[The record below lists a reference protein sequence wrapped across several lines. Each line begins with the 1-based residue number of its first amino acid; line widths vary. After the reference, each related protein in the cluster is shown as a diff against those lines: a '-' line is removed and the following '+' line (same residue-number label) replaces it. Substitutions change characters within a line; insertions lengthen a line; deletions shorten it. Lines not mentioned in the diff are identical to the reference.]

1 MQKYDEIRIEEL
13 KVFARHG
20 VYDFETENGQ
30 NFFVNAILYTDTHKA
45 GRTDALEDSTNY
57 GEVCQFINDFLKN
70 HTYQL
75 LEAAAE
81 HVTEAL
87 LLHFPLVK
95 GISFEIRKPQAPI
108 ALPFGSVSVKI
119 ERFWH
124 MAYVALGSNM
134 GDKKKYLDDALAQ
147 LQTNPRIR
155 LKQTASYRETEPYG
169 GVEQESFLNS
179 MCQIETL
186 LDPNELLEE
195 LHRIEQLAD
204 RKREIH
210 WGPRTLDLDI
220 IYYDDLVMTTEAL
233 TIPHMDMANRTFVLE
248 PLCELA
254 PYLTHPVTGLST
266 IQMLKALEIK
276 SDKGK
281 DRDNQSF

>member
-13 KVFARHG
+13 KVFAHHG

-45 GRTDALEDSTNY
+45 GRTDVLEDSTNY

-124 MAYVALGSNM
+124 TAYVALGSNM

-147 LQTNPRIR
+147 LQTNPCIR

-210 WGPRTLDLDI
+210 
-220 IYYDDLVMTTEAL
+220 
-233 TIPHMDMANRTFVLE
+233 
-248 PLCELA
+248 
-254 PYLTHPVTGLST
+254 
-266 IQMLKALEIK
+266 
-276 SDKGK
+276 
-281 DRDNQSF
+281 